1 MSTALQILVLSLVG
15 VSGTCVVLARN
26 PLRQCLVA
34 SFYGL
39 TLVVLFLVFQ
49 APDVALSELVVGA
62 VGYPL
67 VILAA
72 LAKVRGREG
81 DE

>member
-1 MSTALQILVLSLVG
+1 MSNALQIVVLLLVAG
-15 VSGTCVVLARN
+15 AGTCIVFARD
-26 PLRQCLVA
+26 PLRQVVFT

-39 TLVVLFLVFQ
+39 TLVVLFFIFQ

-62 VGYPL
+62 VAYPL

-72 LAKVRGREG
+72 IAKVRGPKD